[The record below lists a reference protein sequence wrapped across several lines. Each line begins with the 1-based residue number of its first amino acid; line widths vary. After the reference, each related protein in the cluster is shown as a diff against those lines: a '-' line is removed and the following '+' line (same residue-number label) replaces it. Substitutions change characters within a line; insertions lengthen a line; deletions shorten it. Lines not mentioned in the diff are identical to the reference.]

1 MTLALR
7 DYQGRDGVLGAVEK
21 ALSRGKRRPLF
32 SLATGLGKT
41 VVFANLP
48 QIGLRRLLVVA
59 HREELLDQAADKL
72 RTWNP
77 GLTVQVD
84 QADRCA
90 DLESLAAFGGGLFA
104 GTGYAVCASV
114 ATIGRA
120 GGKRLLRYSP
130 GLFDAVVIDECHHA
144 SAQSY
149 QSVID
154 HLRAGKAGGP
164 ALIGCTATPF
174 RADGADLSKVFDEVV
189 YSLELPD
196 AITRGYLVDIRAFS
210 VPTGVS
216 LDDVG
221 ATRED
226 FKVGELADAVN
237 TSSRN
242 GRIVRAYLDHAADR
256 KAIVF
261 AADVQHSKDL
271 TEAFLAAGVAARH
284 VDGTTPSEER
294 AATFAWLREP
304 GPKTLTN
311 VGIACLDEKSEILT
325 SSGWVGCDAI
335 TKDHAVANWE
345 DGRIRFAPPLAIEVR
360 ERRPGERMVVLETK
374 NRSIRVTEDHRMLY
388 RTLQGGAFRV
398 ARASSLVGRAAELPI
413 FGEALPWNVVPQQAA
428 AARSPQR
435 RRIQAN
441 AYTLRKAGMTDAAA
455 TAEATRRVKLR
466 DELGYA
472 APASLTEA
480 ECEFIGF
487 WLGDGTRQALQSGG
501 VEYLLWQ
508 GQSHPGLCT
517 WVDGLIERIG
527 VDVVRRI
534 LPPRRPGGHHVVE
547 WSLCRGTGFG
557 PQRRRGLYR
566 LEPYLTKAGSPLLWG
581 LDGAQFAALLRGFWM
596 ADGEHGQATE
606 PASDGW
612 RIGNTNRGLLDL
624 LQAIAV
630 CRGFRANITD
640 GRTNTKKGY
649 KPLWRLSVSR
659 RVSHAMTKFRL
670 RFEDD
675 PWRAERVWCVK
686 VDSGFIVTRRR
697 GTVTVTGNTE
707 GFDEPSVSCVI
718 LARPTKSRVLF
729 TQMIGRGTRRCPG
742 KVDLIVIDMADL
754 SSKHTLANAAA
765 LFGLPT
771 GLDLGGTS
779 AAKARARVKEL
790 VQEGLPFE
798 ELSKAKTLAD
808 LDAIVNEYRRVG
820 LFWQPK
826 TAPEVAGISTLGWV
840 SVGDGAIALRAGEL
854 RAWVTTDL
862 LGHAHLV
869 LRRRPAAEAGLP
881 PQPERLELAA
891 DFPTLAKAVGAA
903 DALIQSD
910 QPKVLVDPKARWRRD
925 PASDKQVALLR
936 KFRVPFKEPLTKGE
950 AGILLDK
957 VFARRGAVRRMA

>member
-7 DYQGRDGVLGAVEK
+7 DDQGREGALGAIEK
-21 ALSRGKRRPLF
+21 AWSAGCRRQLVSYP
-32 SLATGLGKT
+32 TGCGKT
-41 VVFANLP
+41 VIFSNLP
-48 QIGLRRLLVVA
+48 SIGFRRLLVVA

-72 RTWNP
+72 RAWNP

-84 QADRCA
+84 QADRWA
-90 DLESLAAFGGGLFA
+90 DLESLAAFDGELFA

-114 ATIGRA
+114 ATIGRK
-120 GGKRLLRYSP
+120 GSPRLTRYP
-130 GLFDAVVIDECHHA
+130 TGLFDAVVIDEAHH
-144 SAQSY
+144 STAQSY
-149 QSVID
+149 STVID
-154 HLRAGKAGGP
+154 HFGAGEPGGP
-164 ALIGCTATPF
+164 LLVGFTATPF
-174 RADGADLSKVFDEVV
+174 RGDGADLSKVYDRVV

-210 VPTGVS
+210 VPTGVD
-216 LDDVG
+216 LDGVG

-237 TSSRN
+237 TTSRN
-242 GRIVRAYLDHAADR
+242 GRVVKAYLDHAADR

-304 GPKTLTN
+304 GPKVLVN
-311 VGIACLDEKSEILT
+311 VGIA
-325 SSGWVGCDAI
+325 
-335 TKDHAVANWE
+335 
-345 DGRIRFAPPLAIEVR
+345 
-360 ERRPGERMVVLETK
+360 
-374 NRSIRVTEDHRMLY
+374 
-388 RTLQGGAFRV
+388 
-398 ARASSLVGRAAELPI
+398 
-413 FGEALPWNVVPQQAA
+413 
-428 AARSPQR
+428 
-435 RRIQAN
+435 
-441 AYTLRKAGMTDAAA
+441 
-455 TAEATRRVKLR
+455 
-466 DELGYA
+466 
-472 APASLTEA
+472 
-480 ECEFIGF
+480 
-487 WLGDGTRQALQSGG
+487 
-501 VEYLLWQ
+501 
-508 GQSHPGLCT
+508 
-517 WVDGLIERIG
+517 
-527 VDVVRRI
+527 
-534 LPPRRPGGHHVVE
+534 
-547 WSLCRGTGFG
+547 
-557 PQRRRGLYR
+557 
-566 LEPYLTKAGSPLLWG
+566 
-581 LDGAQFAALLRGFWM
+581 
-596 ADGEHGQATE
+596 
-606 PASDGW
+606 
-612 RIGNTNRGLLDL
+612 
-624 LQAIAV
+624 
-630 CRGFRANITD
+630 
-640 GRTNTKKGY
+640 
-649 KPLWRLSVSR
+649 
-659 RVSHAMTKFRL
+659 
-670 RFEDD
+670 
-675 PWRAERVWCVK
+675 
-686 VDSGFIVTRRR
+686 
-697 GTVTVTGNTE
+697 TE

-765 LFGLPT
+765 LFGLPA

-779 AAKARARVKEL
+779 TTKARARVKEL

-862 LGHAHLV
+862 LGRAHLV

-903 DALIQSD
+903 DALIQGD
-910 QPKVLVDPKARWRRD
+910 QPKVLVDPKARWRKD
-925 PASDKQVALLR
+925 PASEKQVALLR
-936 KFRVPFKEPLTKGE
+936 KFRVPFREPLTKGE

-957 VFARRGAVRRMA
+957 VFARRGAVRRAS

>member
-21 ALSRGKRRPLF
+21 AIARGKRRPLF

-77 GLTVQVD
+77 GLSVQVD

-90 DLESLAAFGGGLFA
+90 DLESLAAFGGELFA

-216 LDDVG
+216 LDDVS

-226 FKVGELADAVN
+226 FKVGELADTVN
-237 TSSRN
+237 TTSRN
-242 GRIVRAYLDHAADR
+242 GRVVRAYLDHAADR

-261 AADVQHSKDL
+261 AADVAHSKDL
-271 TEAFLAAGVAARH
+271 TEAFLAAGVDARH
-284 VDGTTPSEER
+284 VDGTTPSDER

-304 GPKTLTN
+304 GPKVLVN
-311 VGIACLDEKSEILT
+311 VGIA
-325 SSGWVGCDAI
+325 
-335 TKDHAVANWE
+335 
-345 DGRIRFAPPLAIEVR
+345 
-360 ERRPGERMVVLETK
+360 
-374 NRSIRVTEDHRMLY
+374 
-388 RTLQGGAFRV
+388 
-398 ARASSLVGRAAELPI
+398 
-413 FGEALPWNVVPQQAA
+413 
-428 AARSPQR
+428 
-435 RRIQAN
+435 
-441 AYTLRKAGMTDAAA
+441 
-455 TAEATRRVKLR
+455 
-466 DELGYA
+466 
-472 APASLTEA
+472 
-480 ECEFIGF
+480 
-487 WLGDGTRQALQSGG
+487 
-501 VEYLLWQ
+501 
-508 GQSHPGLCT
+508 
-517 WVDGLIERIG
+517 
-527 VDVVRRI
+527 
-534 LPPRRPGGHHVVE
+534 
-547 WSLCRGTGFG
+547 
-557 PQRRRGLYR
+557 
-566 LEPYLTKAGSPLLWG
+566 
-581 LDGAQFAALLRGFWM
+581 
-596 ADGEHGQATE
+596 
-606 PASDGW
+606 
-612 RIGNTNRGLLDL
+612 
-624 LQAIAV
+624 
-630 CRGFRANITD
+630 
-640 GRTNTKKGY
+640 
-649 KPLWRLSVSR
+649 
-659 RVSHAMTKFRL
+659 
-670 RFEDD
+670 
-675 PWRAERVWCVK
+675 
-686 VDSGFIVTRRR
+686 
-697 GTVTVTGNTE
+697 TE

-729 TQMIGRGTRRCPG
+729 TQQIGRGTRLCPG

-765 LFGLPT
+765 LFGLPA
-771 GLDLGGTS
+771 GLDLAGTS
-779 AAKARARVKEL
+779 TTKARARVKDL

-826 TAPEVAGISTLGWV
+826 TAPEVAGISALGWV

-903 DALIQSD
+903 DALIQGD
-910 QPKVLVDPKARWRRD
+910 QPKVLVDPKARWRKD
-925 PASDKQVALLR
+925 PASEKQVALLR
-936 KFRVPFKEPLTKGE
+936 KFRVPFREPLTKGE

-957 VFARRGAVRRMA
+957 VFARRGAVRRTA

>member
-84 QADRCA
+84 QADRWA
-90 DLESLAAFGGGLFA
+90 DLESLAAFDGELFSS
-104 GTGYAVCASV
+104 TGYAVCASV

-154 HLRAGKAGGP
+154 HLHAGKADGP

-210 VPTGVS
+210 VPTGVD
-216 LDDVG
+216 LDSVG

-237 TSSRN
+237 TTSRN
-242 GRIVRAYLDHAADR
+242 GRVVKAYLDHAADR

-271 TEAFLAAGVAARH
+271 TEAFLAAGVDARH
-284 VDGTTPSEER
+284 VDGTTPSDER
-294 AATFAWLREP
+294 AATFAWLRDP
-304 GPKTLTN
+304 GPKVLVN
-311 VGIACLDEKSEILT
+311 VGIA
-325 SSGWVGCDAI
+325 
-335 TKDHAVANWE
+335 
-345 DGRIRFAPPLAIEVR
+345 
-360 ERRPGERMVVLETK
+360 
-374 NRSIRVTEDHRMLY
+374 
-388 RTLQGGAFRV
+388 
-398 ARASSLVGRAAELPI
+398 
-413 FGEALPWNVVPQQAA
+413 
-428 AARSPQR
+428 
-435 RRIQAN
+435 
-441 AYTLRKAGMTDAAA
+441 
-455 TAEATRRVKLR
+455 
-466 DELGYA
+466 
-472 APASLTEA
+472 
-480 ECEFIGF
+480 
-487 WLGDGTRQALQSGG
+487 
-501 VEYLLWQ
+501 
-508 GQSHPGLCT
+508 
-517 WVDGLIERIG
+517 
-527 VDVVRRI
+527 
-534 LPPRRPGGHHVVE
+534 
-547 WSLCRGTGFG
+547 
-557 PQRRRGLYR
+557 
-566 LEPYLTKAGSPLLWG
+566 
-581 LDGAQFAALLRGFWM
+581 
-596 ADGEHGQATE
+596 
-606 PASDGW
+606 
-612 RIGNTNRGLLDL
+612 
-624 LQAIAV
+624 
-630 CRGFRANITD
+630 
-640 GRTNTKKGY
+640 
-649 KPLWRLSVSR
+649 
-659 RVSHAMTKFRL
+659 
-670 RFEDD
+670 
-675 PWRAERVWCVK
+675 
-686 VDSGFIVTRRR
+686 
-697 GTVTVTGNTE
+697 TE

-729 TQMIGRGTRRCPG
+729 TQMIGRGTRLCPG

-771 GLDLGGTS
+771 GLDLAGTS
-779 AAKARARVKEL
+779 TTKARARVKEL

-798 ELSKAKTLAD
+798 ELAKAKTLAD

-826 TAPEVAGISTLGWV
+826 TAPEVAGISALGWV

-854 RAWVTTDL
+854 RAWVTTDR

-869 LRRRPAAEAGLP
+869 LRRRPAAESGLP
-881 PQPERLELAA
+881 PQAERLELAA

-903 DALIQSD
+903 DALIQGD

-925 PASDKQVALLR
+925 PASEKQVALLK

-957 VFARRGAVRRMA
+957 VFARRGAVRRAS